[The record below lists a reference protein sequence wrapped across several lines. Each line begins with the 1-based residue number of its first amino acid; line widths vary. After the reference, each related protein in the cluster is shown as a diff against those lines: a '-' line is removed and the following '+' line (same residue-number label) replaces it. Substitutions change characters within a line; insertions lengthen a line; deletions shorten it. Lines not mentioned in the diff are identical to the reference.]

1 MAYSMSERNQARE
14 LLQLLRPFFP
24 WILLS
29 AITGVGAGA
38 ATVALLG
45 VVNQVLA
52 GGSGMAN
59 SEADIQKLCPVAV
72 LRPGL
77 LVAAK
82 ATRAPETEAAIR
94 KWVAEG

>member
-52 GGSGMAN
+52 GGSGMAGDVLL
-59 SEADIQKLCPVAV
+59 SFVALCLAALLGRAV
-72 LRPGL
+72 
-77 LVAAK
+77 
-82 ATRAPETEAAIR
+82 
-94 KWVAEG
+94 